1 MIEVFA
7 NGRKFSEWTAP
18 RVNRSL
24 DHIAAAFSLSL
35 VARDA
40 AGERV
45 RLFPGD
51 SVDVS
56 VNGTKV
62 ISGFVDQLSTS
73 FSDSSHSVSVSG
85 SESSSDLADCC
96 VESPLEWESK
106 KMDEIIRTIC
116 AAFGLSFSN
125 SMGVDVGEP
134 FKKFSIE
141 PGTKAVDAI
150 SELCNER
157 GILCCSNGLGKLFLL
172 KPDSCPRGPALRQG
186 ENLMAASVDF
196 SLVDRFSTYKVY
208 GTGKARKKVVA
219 TASDADVTR
228 NRPMTIVDSNAVE
241 KDKVQARADWECRI
255 RRAKSMGFR
264 ATVHGWENDQGIW
277 EPGVICSFY
286 APELYVETPL
296 DLLVSAVEYSWSD
309 SAGEVTHLTLV
320 SPDVYE
326 PQPESKKVK
335 AKKIVNDPWKSVKKA
350 VQGK

>member
-1 MIEVFA
+1 
-7 NGRKFSEWTAP
+7 
-18 RVNRSL
+18 
-24 DHIAAAFSLSL
+24 
-35 VARDA
+35 
-40 AGERV
+40 
-45 RLFPGD
+45 
-51 SVDVS
+51 
-56 VNGTKV
+56 
-62 ISGFVDQLSTS
+62 
-73 FSDSSHSVSVSG
+73 
-85 SESSSDLADCC
+85 
-96 VESPLEWESK
+96 
-106 KMDEIIRTIC
+106 MDEIIRAIC

-141 PGTKAVDAI
+141 PGTKAVEAI

-277 EPGVICSFY
+277 EPGLICSFY

>member
-96 VESPLEWESK
+96 IESPLEWESK
-106 KMDEIIRTIC
+106 KMDEIIRSIC
-116 AAFGLSFSN
+116 ATFGLSFSN

-141 PGTKAVDAI
+141 PGTKAVEAI

-172 KPDSCPRGPALRQG
+172 KPESCPRGPALRQG

-228 NRPMTIVDSNAVE
+228 NRPLTIVDSNAVE

-309 SAGEVTHLTLV
+309 SAGEVTNLTLV